1 LFTTYSLQNHCH
13 SFARSCVL
21 CAAKVSAIL
30 LTAAALG
37 FTYRAKVN
45 DISMNSSWS
54 VKKLVPKKNRQPDEL
69 SSEVEP
75 VVEIKESSSE
85 TIDEA
90 LLDSSRF

>member
-1 LFTTYSLQNHCH
+1 
-13 SFARSCVL
+13 
-21 CAAKVSAIL
+21 
-30 LTAAALG
+30 
-37 FTYRAKVN
+37 
-45 DISMNSSWS
+45 MNSSWS